1 MLWNW
6 YTVDSCFIA
15 SSWHVRSSGA
25 FAGSC
30 IGVILL
36 VIALEFI
43 RRTQREYDAYILR
56 QWKSSVTEL
65 QAERS
70 ESGSSTAKQPLST
83 VVIPLQRRTG
93 VFQPSIFQQIIRSL
107 LFMVQFGVGYFV
119 MLLAMW
125 VALDVSQNDDNMLTA
140 IN

>member
-15 SSWHVRSSGA
+15 RSWHVRSNGA

-43 RRTQREYDAYILR
+43 RRTQREYDAFILR

-70 ESGSSTAKQPLST
+70 ESGSSTAKQPLSA
-83 VVIPLQRRTG
+83 VVIPFQQRSG
-93 VFQPSIFQQIIRSL
+93 VFQPSIFQQFIRSL
-107 LFMVQFGVGYFV
+107 LYMVQFGVGYFV
-119 MLLAMW
+119 MLLAM
-125 VALDVSQNDDNMLTA
+125 
-140 IN
+140 

>member
-119 MLLAMW
+119 MLLAM
-125 VALDVSQNDDNMLTA
+125 
-140 IN
+140 

>member
-25 FAGSC
+25 FAGTC

-43 RRTQREYDAYILR
+43 RRTQREYDAYIVR
-56 QWKSSVTEL
+56 QWKSSSTTL
-65 QAERS
+65 QPDRS
-70 ESGSSTAKQPLST
+70 ESESSISKQPLAT
-83 VVIPLQRRTG
+83 LVIPLQRRAG
-93 VFQPSIFQQIIRSL
+93 VFQPSILQQAIRSL
-107 LFMVQFGVGYFV
+107 LYMAQFGVGYFV
-119 MLLAMW
+119 MLLAM
-125 VALDVSQNDDNMLTA
+125 
-140 IN
+140 

>member
-43 RRTQREYDAYILR
+43 RRTQREYDAYIFR
-56 QWKSSVTEL
+56 QWKSSLTEL
-65 QAERS
+65 QADRS
-70 ESGSSTAKQPLST
+70 ESGSSTGKQPLST

-93 VFQPSIFQQIIRSL
+93 VFQPSILQQIVRSL
-107 LFMVQFGVGYFV
+107 LYMAQFGVGYFV
-119 MLLAMW
+119 MLLAM
-125 VALDVSQNDDNMLTA
+125 
-140 IN
+140 